1 MLTTATKALSFHQK
15 IKPMTD
21 QNFTNHRRYVTGYH
35 YVLSFFLLAGFI
47 LAIVN
52 VVKQWQTGEFITS
65 LLIMLIFVC
74 FFFIFWFMRAF
85 PMKAQDRA
93 IRAEEGL
100 RYFILTRQPLS
111 RQLTIGQIAA
121 LRFAPDEEVVQ
132 LIEKTLTENLNP
144 NDIKKAIQKWKG
156 DYHRA

>member
-1 MLTTATKALSFHQK
+1 
-15 IKPMTD
+15 MTN
-21 QNFTNHRRYVTGYH
+21 QNFANHRRYVTGYH
-35 YVLSFFLLAGFI
+35 YVLGSFLLAGLV

-52 VVKQWQTGEFITS
+52 VVKQWQTGELMTS

-132 LIEKTLTENLNP
+132 LIEKTLTENLSP

-156 DYHRA
+156 DYHRV

>member
-1 MLTTATKALSFHQK
+1 
-15 IKPMTD
+15 MTD
-21 QNFTNHRRYVTGYH
+21 QNFVNHKRNVIGYH
-35 YVLSFFLLAGFI
+35 YVLSFFLLAGFA

-52 VVKQWQTGEFITS
+52 VVKQWQTEGLMSS
-65 LLIMLIFVC
+65 LLILLVFVC
-74 FFFIFWFMRAF
+74 FFFMFWFMRVF

-132 LIEKTLTENLNP
+132 LIEKTLSENLSP
-144 NDIKKAIQKWKG
+144 NDIKKAIQKWRG
-156 DYHRA
+156 DYHRV

>member
-1 MLTTATKALSFHQK
+1 
-15 IKPMTD
+15 MTD
-21 QNFTNHRRYVTGYH
+21 QNFVNHKRNVTGYH
-35 YVLSFFLLAGFI
+35 YVLSFFLLAGFA

-52 VVKQWQTGEFITS
+52 VVKQWQTEGLMSS
-65 LLIMLIFVC
+65 LLILLVFVC
-74 FFFIFWFMRAF
+74 FFFMFWFMRVF

-132 LIEKTLTENLNP
+132 LIEKTLSENLSP
-144 NDIKKAIQKWKG
+144 NDIKKAIQKWRG
-156 DYHRA
+156 DYHRV